1 MLTDTDKDLVR
12 QCMNALRDGIA
23 GFRTRRPQLEMVA
36 AVANT
41 LACCR
46 QEPDEGGGG
55 RGDHIAVIEAGTGTG
70 KSFGALVPALV
81 MARTLGKRLVV
92 SSSTVALQHQY
103 AEKDAPML
111 QALLPLDFAFAVAK
125 GRRRYACTARL
136 MAAGTAAGQQDLL
149 PDASRDEHSGLQG
162 QVHSASP
169 AATEAT
175 LRRQRRIVVG
185 LAESFEAG
193 RWNGDRDELAVP
205 VADDLW
211 AGLTTDR
218 QGCSG
223 NRCPDFTRCPFQ
235 AARQRAKE
243 ADLVIAN
250 HDLVL
255 SALDMEAGSVLPP
268 ASETFYVFDE
278 AHSLSAKV
286 VEHFAA
292 RHALRGAREWVQ
304 GATDAVRDAVLAL
317 RLDYGLLRDAR
328 DQARCID
335 EALGELYRL
344 IHATRAFEVKR
355 ARRFRSGELPEWVL
369 RHGGLLHS
377 AASDLQK
384 TLAVLR
390 EAVLQ
395 RAPIEGSLAT
405 QVLSALGFFAAKL
418 DNLVETWRLVLAED
432 VEGEAPVA
440 RWIELHDS
448 TSTPSDYLV
457 CASPISGSDK
467 LRRLLWNRASGVIL
481 MSATLTSC
489 GTFDLFLQQSGLS
502 AYAGVQFLSVE
513 SPFDYRS
520 NARLVIPAMRTDP
533 GDARRHT
540 DEVVERMP
548 GLVQTLGT
556 LVLVASGKQMR
567 EVYAL
572 LPEDLR
578 RCTLMQ
584 GTMPKMEMLSRHRA
598 AIDSGERSVLFGLQS
613 FSEGVDLPRE
623 YCTHVV
629 CAKLPFSVPD
639 SPLEEAR
646 REWIESQGRS
656 PFIDIT
662 VPETAVRLKQQLG
675 RLIRTDE
682 DHGTATILDRRLVS
696 RRWGRLLMRGLPDF
710 ELVVEPARG
719 CAASGSRG

>member
-55 RGDHIAVIEAGTGTG
+55 RGEHIAVIEAGTGTG

-111 QALLPLDFAFAVAK
+111 QALLPLDFSFAVAK

-136 MAAGTAAGQQDLL
+136 MAAGTAAGQKDLL
-149 PDASRDEHSGLQG
+149 PDEARDEHSGLQG
-162 QVHSASP
+162 KFHSASL
-169 AATEAT
+169 AATESA

-193 RWNGDRDELAVP
+193 RWNGDRDELAIP
-205 VADDLW
+205 VADELW
-211 AGLTTDR
+211 ADLTTDR

-223 NRCPDFTRCPFQ
+223 NRCPDFARCPFH

-317 RLDYGLLRDAR
+317 RLDDGLLRDAR

-369 RHGGLLHS
+369 RHGGVLHS
-377 AASDLQK
+377 SASELQK
-384 TLAVLR
+384 TFAVLR

-440 RWIELHDS
+440 RWIELHDGTAS
-448 TSTPSDYLV
+448 SSDYLV

-467 LRRLLWNRASGVIL
+467 LRHLLWNRASGVIL

-502 AYAGVQFLSVE
+502 AYAGVQFLRVE

-556 LVLVASGKQMR
+556 LVLFASGKQMR

-646 REWIESQGRS
+646 REWIEAQGRS

>member
-1 MLTDTDKDLVR
+1 MLTDADKDLVR
-12 QCMNALRDGIA
+12 RCMNALRDGIA

-46 QEPDEGGGG
+46 QVVDGAGG
-55 RGDHIAVIEAGTGTG
+55 RGEHIAVIEAGTGTG

-81 MARTLGKRLVV
+81 MARTLDKRLVV

-111 QALLPLDFAFAVAK
+111 QSLLPLNFSFAVAK

-136 MAAGTAAGQQDLL
+136 MAAATGAGQHDLL
-149 PDASRDEHSGLQG
+149 TDEHGHEDGTGTTGSE
-162 QVHSASP
+162 
-169 AATEAT
+169 AA
-175 LRRQRRIVVG
+175 LRRNRRILVG
-185 LAESFEAG
+185 LVESFESG

-205 VADDLW
+205 VADELW
-211 AGLTTDR
+211 VSLTTDR

-223 NRCPDFTRCPFQ
+223 NRCPEFARCPFQ

-317 RLDYGLLRDAR
+317 RLDDGLLRDAR

-335 EALGELYRL
+335 EELGELYRL

-369 RHGGLLHS
+369 RHGGVLHS
-377 AASDLQK
+377 SASALQK
-384 TLAVLR
+384 TFAVLR

-395 RAPIEGSLAT
+395 RAPIEGSLST
-405 QVLSALGFFAAKL
+405 QVLSTLGFFAAKL
-418 DNLVETWRLVLAED
+418 DNLVETWHLVLAED

-448 TSTPSDYLV
+448 TSSSSDYLV

-467 LRRLLWNRASGVIL
+467 LRHLLWNRASGVIL

-489 GTFDLFLQQSGLS
+489 GMFDLFLQQSGLS
-502 AYAGVQFLSVE
+502 AYAGVQFLRVE

-533 GDARRHT
+533 GDARGHT

-556 LVLVASGKQMR
+556 LVLFASGKQMR
-567 EVYAL
+567 DVYAL

-584 GTMPKMEMLSRHRA
+584 GTMP
-598 AIDSGERSVLFGLQS
+598 
-613 FSEGVDLPRE
+613 
-623 YCTHVV
+623 
-629 CAKLPFSVPD
+629 
-639 SPLEEAR
+639 
-646 REWIESQGRS
+646 
-656 PFIDIT
+656 
-662 VPETAVRLKQQLG
+662 
-675 RLIRTDE
+675 
-682 DHGTATILDRRLVS
+682 
-696 RRWGRLLMRGLPDF
+696 
-710 ELVVEPARG
+710 
-719 CAASGSRG
+719 

>member
-1 MLTDTDKDLVR
+1 MLTDTDKDLVQ

-46 QEPDEGGGG
+46 QEPNEGGGG
-55 RGDHIAVIEAGTGTG
+55 RGEHIAVIEAGTGTG

-111 QALLPLDFAFAVAK
+111 QALLPLDFSFAVAK

-136 MAAGTAAGQQDLL
+136 MAAGTAAGQQALL
-149 PDASRDEHSGLQG
+149 PDEARDERIGLQG
-162 QVHSASP
+162 QFHSASL
-169 AATEAT
+169 AATESA

-205 VADDLW
+205 VADELW
-211 AGLTTDR
+211 ADLTTDR

-223 NRCPDFTRCPFQ
+223 NRCPDFARCPFQ

-292 RHALRGAREWVQ
+292 RHALRGARDWVQ

-317 RLDYGLLRDAR
+317 RLDDGLLRDAR

-344 IHATRAFEVKR
+344 IHATRAFEMKR
-355 ARRFRSGELPEWVL
+355 ARRFRSGELPDWVL
-369 RHGGLLHS
+369 QHGGALHA

-384 TLAVLR
+384 TFAGLR

-405 QVLSALGFFAAKL
+405 QVLSALGL
-418 DNLVETWRLVLAED
+418 PTDMDYMEYVDAE
-432 VEGEAPVA
+432 
-440 RWIELHDS
+440 
-448 TSTPSDYLV
+448 
-457 CASPISGSDK
+457 
-467 LRRLLWNRASGVIL
+467 
-481 MSATLTSC
+481 
-489 GTFDLFLQQSGLS
+489 
-502 AYAGVQFLSVE
+502 YAGVPVRVCRTGYTGEQGYELLPGWDSAPVV
-513 SPFDYRS
+513 FD
-520 NARLVIPAMRTDP
+520 ALA
-533 GDARRHT
+533 A
-540 DEVVERMP
+540 EVERRGGQLA
-548 GLVQTLGT
+548 GLGARDTLRTEMGYPLHGHELSLDISPLQARCGWAVGWSKDGFWGRDALLAEKKDGPRRVLRGLRATGRGVPRAGMTVLRDAAPIGVVTSGTFSPTLGAGIA
-556 LVLVASGKQMR
+556 LALIDVDADVADGDPVSVDVRGR
-567 EVYAL
+567 AL
-572 LPEDLR
+572 DCDVVKP
-578 RCTLMQ
+578 
-584 GTMPKMEMLSRHRA
+584 P
-598 AIDSGERSVLFGLQS
+598 F
-613 FSEGVDLPRE
+613 VDVKTR
-623 YCTHVV
+623 
-629 CAKLPFSVPD
+629 
-639 SPLEEAR
+639 
-646 REWIESQGRS
+646 
-656 PFIDIT
+656 
-662 VPETAVRLKQQLG
+662 
-675 RLIRTDE
+675 
-682 DHGTATILDRRLVS
+682 
-696 RRWGRLLMRGLPDF
+696 
-710 ELVVEPARG
+710 
-719 CAASGSRG
+719 

>member
-12 QCMNALRDGIA
+12 ECMNALRRGIA
-23 GFRTRRPQLEMVA
+23 GFRPRRPQLEMVA

-41 LACCR
+41 LARCR

-55 RGDHIAVIEAGTGTG
+55 RGEHIAVIEAGTGTG

-81 MARTLGKRLVV
+81 MARTLGRRLVV

-103 AEKDAPML
+103 AEKDAPAL
-111 QALLPLDFAFAVAK
+111 QSLLPLDFSFAVAK

-136 MAAGTAAGQQDLL
+136 IAAATAASQQDLL
-149 PDASRDEHSGLQG
+149 PDENRDEHSDLQG
-162 QVHSASP
+162 QVHGARP
-169 AATEAT
+169 AATEAV

-185 LAESFEAG
+185 MVESFEAG

-205 VADDLW
+205 VADELW

-223 NRCPDFTRCPFQ
+223 NRCPEFARCPFH

-243 ADLVIAN
+243 VDLVIAN

-255 SALDMEAGSVLPP
+255 SALDMEAGSVLP
-268 ASETFYVFDE
+268 AAGDTFYVFDE

-286 VEHFAA
+286 VEHFSA
-292 RHALRGAREWVQ
+292 RHAVRGAREWVQ

-317 RLDYGLLRDAR
+317 RLDEGLLRDAR
-328 DQARCID
+328 DHAGRMD
-335 EALGELYRL
+335 ESLAELYRL
-344 IHATRAFEVKR
+344 IHATRAFEERK
-355 ARRFRSGELPEWVL
+355 ARRFRSGELPEWML
-369 RHGGLLHS
+369 RHGGTLHA

-384 TLAVLR
+384 TFAALR

-395 RAPIEGSLAT
+395 RAPIDGSLAT

-418 DNLVETWRLVLAED
+418 DNLVETWRLVMTED
-432 VEGEAPVA
+432 VEGEAPVV
-440 RWIELHDS
+440 RWIELHES
-448 TSTPSDYLV
+448 ASSSSDYLV
-457 CASPISGSDK
+457 CASPISGGDK
-467 LRRLLWNRASGVIL
+467 LRQLLWNRASGVIL

-489 GTFDLFLQQSGLS
+489 GTFDLFLHQSGLS
-502 AYAGVQFLSVE
+502 VYADVQFLRVE

-533 GDARRHT
+533 GDARAHT

-556 LVLVASGKQMR
+556 LVLFASGKQMR

-613 FSEGVDLPRE
+613 FAEGVDLPRE

-656 PFIDIT
+656 PFIEIT

-696 RRWGRLLMRGLPDF
+696 KRWGGLLMRGLPDF
-710 ELVVEPARG
+710 ELVIEPARRH
-719 CAASGSRG
+719 AAGGSRG

>member
-12 QCMNALRDGIA
+12 QCMNALRDGIT

-46 QEPDEGGGG
+46 QEVDGGGA
-55 RGDHIAVIEAGTGTG
+55 RGEHIAVIEAGTGTG

-111 QALLPLDFAFAVAK
+111 QSLLPLDFSFAVAK

-149 PDASRDEHSGLQG
+149 SDESRDEHSGLQG

-223 NRCPDFTRCPFQ
+223 NRCPDFARCPFH

-292 RHALRGAREWVQ
+292 RHALRGARDWVQ

-317 RLDYGLLRDAR
+317 RLDDGLLRDAR

-369 RHGGLLHS
+369 RHGGVLHS
-377 AASDLQK
+377 SASELQK
-384 TLAVLR
+384 TFAVLR

-440 RWIELHDS
+440 RWIELHDGTAS
-448 TSTPSDYLV
+448 SSDYLV

-467 LRRLLWNRASGVIL
+467 LRHLLWNRASGVIL

-502 AYAGVQFLSVE
+502 VYAAVQFLRVE

-556 LVLVASGKQMR
+556 LVLFASGKQMR

>member
-12 QCMNALRDGIA
+12 ECMNALRHGIA

-36 AVANT
+36 VVANT

-46 QEPDEGGGG
+46 QEPDGGGG
-55 RGDHIAVIEAGTGTG
+55 SRGEHIAVIEAGTGTG

-103 AEKDAPML
+103 AEKDAPRL
-111 QALLPLDFAFAVAK
+111 QSVLPLDFSFAVAK

-136 MAAGTAAGQQDLL
+136 MAAATGASQQDLL
-149 PDASRDEHSGLQG
+149 ADEQGEIQRAGISGT
-162 QVHSASP
+162 V
-169 AATEAT
+169 AALGRTRSI
-175 LRRQRRIVVG
+175 LVG
-185 LAESFEAG
+185 LSESFEAG
-193 RWNGDRDELAVP
+193 RWSGDRDELAVP
-205 VADDLW
+205 VADEFW
-211 AGLTTDR
+211 SAVTTDR

-223 NRCPDFTRCPFQ
+223 NRCPEFARCPFH

-255 SALDMEAGSVLPP
+255 SALEMEAGSVLPP
-268 ASETFYVFDE
+268 ADETFYVLDE

-286 VEHFAA
+286 VEHFSA

-317 RLDYGLLRDAR
+317 RLDEGLLRGAR
-328 DQARCID
+328 DHAGRID
-335 EALGELYRL
+335 ESLAELYRL
-344 IHATRAFEVKR
+344 IHATRAFEEKR

-369 RHGGLLHS
+369 RHGGALHA
-377 AASDLQK
+377 AASDQQK
-384 TLAVLR
+384 TFALLR

-395 RAPIEGSLAT
+395 RATADGSLAT
-405 QVLSALGFFAAKL
+405 QMLSALGFFAAKL

-448 TSTPSDYLV
+448 TSSPSDYLV

-467 LRRLLWNRASGVIL
+467 LRQLLWNRASGVIL

-489 GTFDLFLQQSGLS
+489 GTFDLFLRQSGLS
-502 AYAGVQFLSVE
+502 VYAGVQFLRVE

-520 NARLVIPAMRTDP
+520 NARLVVPAMRTDP
-533 GDARRHT
+533 GDVRGHT
-540 DEVVERMP
+540 EEVVKRMP

-556 LVLVASGKQMR
+556 LVLFASGKQMR

-584 GTMPKMEMLSRHRA
+584 GTMPKMDMLSRHRA
-598 AIDSGERSVLFGLQS
+598 AIDRHERSVLFGLQS
-613 FSEGVDLPRE
+613 FAEGVDLPRE

-656 PFIDIT
+656 PFIDVT

-719 CAASGSRG
+719 GAASGSRG

>member
-1 MLTDTDKDLVR
+1 M
-12 QCMNALRDGIA
+12 
-23 GFRTRRPQLEMVA
+23 
-36 AVANT
+36 
-41 LACCR
+41 
-46 QEPDEGGGG
+46 
-55 RGDHIAVIEAGTGTG
+55 
-70 KSFGALVPALV
+70 
-81 MARTLGKRLVV
+81 
-92 SSSTVALQHQY
+92 
-103 AEKDAPML
+103 
-111 QALLPLDFAFAVAK
+111 
-125 GRRRYACTARL
+125 
-136 MAAGTAAGQQDLL
+136 
-149 PDASRDEHSGLQG
+149 
-162 QVHSASP
+162 
-169 AATEAT
+169 
-175 LRRQRRIVVG
+175 
-185 LAESFEAG
+185 
-193 RWNGDRDELAVP
+193 P
-205 VADDLW
+205 VADELW

-223 NRCPDFTRCPFQ
+223 NRCPEFARCPFQ

-255 SALDMEAGSVLPP
+255 SALDMEAGSVLP
-268 ASETFYVFDE
+268 AAGDTFYVFDE

-286 VEHFAA
+286 VEHFSA

-317 RLDYGLLRDAR
+317 RLDEGLLRDAR
-328 DQARCID
+328 DHAGRMD
-335 EALGELYRL
+335 ESLAELYRL
-344 IHATRAFEVKR
+344 IHATRAFEGRK

-369 RHGGLLHS
+369 RHGGTLHA

-384 TLAVLR
+384 TFAVLR

-395 RAPIEGSLAT
+395 RAPIDGSLAT

-418 DNLVETWRLVLAED
+418 DNLVETWRLVMTEN

-440 RWIELHDS
+440 RWIELHES
-448 TSTPSDYLV
+448 ASSSSDYLV
-457 CASPISGSDK
+457 CASPISGGDK
-467 LRRLLWNRASGVIL
+467 LRQLLWNRASGVIL

-489 GTFDLFLQQSGLS
+489 GSFDLFLHQSGLS
-502 AYAGVQFLSVE
+502 VYAGVQFLRVE

-533 GDARRHT
+533 GDARAHT

-556 LVLVASGKQMR
+556 LVLFASGKQMR

-613 FSEGVDLPRE
+613 FAEGVDLPRE

-656 PFIDIT
+656 PFIEIT

-696 RRWGRLLMRGLPDF
+696 KRWGGLLMRGLPDF
-710 ELVVEPARG
+710 ELVIEPARRH
-719 CAASGSRG
+719 AAGGSRG

>member
-1 MLTDTDKDLVR
+1 M
-12 QCMNALRDGIA
+12 
-23 GFRTRRPQLEMVA
+23 
-36 AVANT
+36 
-41 LACCR
+41 
-46 QEPDEGGGG
+46 
-55 RGDHIAVIEAGTGTG
+55 
-70 KSFGALVPALV
+70 
-81 MARTLGKRLVV
+81 
-92 SSSTVALQHQY
+92 
-103 AEKDAPML
+103 
-111 QALLPLDFAFAVAK
+111 
-125 GRRRYACTARL
+125 
-136 MAAGTAAGQQDLL
+136 
-149 PDASRDEHSGLQG
+149 
-162 QVHSASP
+162 
-169 AATEAT
+169 
-175 LRRQRRIVVG
+175 
-185 LAESFEAG
+185 
-193 RWNGDRDELAVP
+193 
-205 VADDLW
+205 
-211 AGLTTDR
+211 
-218 QGCSG
+218 
-223 NRCPDFTRCPFQ
+223 
-235 AARQRAKE
+235 
-243 ADLVIAN
+243 IAN

-286 VEHFAA
+286 VEHFSA

-317 RLDYGLLRDAR
+317 RLDDGLLRDAR
-328 DQARCID
+328 AQAHCID
-335 EALGELYRL
+335 EALGDLYRL
-344 IHATRAFEVKR
+344 IHATRAFEEKR
-355 ARRFRSGELPEWVL
+355 ARRFRSGELPDWVL
-369 RHGGLLHS
+369 QHGGALHT

-384 TLAVLR
+384 TFAVLR

-432 VEGEAPVA
+432 VEGAAPVA

-448 TSTPSDYLV
+448 TSSSSDYLV

-467 LRRLLWNRASGVIL
+467 LRHLLWNRASGVIL

-502 AYAGVQFLSVE
+502 VYTAVHFLRVE

-556 LVLVASGKQMR
+556 LVLFASGKQMR

-710 ELVVEPARG
+710 ELVVEPAHG

>member
-1 MLTDTDKDLVR
+1 
-12 QCMNALRDGIA
+12 
-23 GFRTRRPQLEMVA
+23 
-36 AVANT
+36 
-41 LACCR
+41 
-46 QEPDEGGGG
+46 
-55 RGDHIAVIEAGTGTG
+55 
-70 KSFGALVPALV
+70 
-81 MARTLGKRLVV
+81 
-92 SSSTVALQHQY
+92 
-103 AEKDAPML
+103 
-111 QALLPLDFAFAVAK
+111 
-125 GRRRYACTARL
+125 
-136 MAAGTAAGQQDLL
+136 MAAATAAGQQDLL
-149 PDASRDEHSGLQG
+149 PVDNREEHGDLQG

-185 LAESFEAG
+185 LAESFEVG

-205 VADDLW
+205 VADELW
-211 AGLTTDR
+211 ADLTTDR

-223 NRCPDFTRCPFQ
+223 NRCPDFARCPFQ

-243 ADLVIAN
+243 ADLVIAS

-292 RHALRGAREWVQ
+292 RHALRAAREWVQ
-304 GATDAVRDAVLAL
+304 GATDAVRDAVMAL
-317 RLDYGLLRDAR
+317 RLDDGLLRDAR
-328 DQARCID
+328 DQAGCID
-335 EALGELYRL
+335 EELGEVYRL

-384 TLAVLR
+384 TFAVLR

-395 RAPIEGSLAT
+395 RAPIEGSLST
-405 QVLSALGFFAAKL
+405 EVLSTLGFFAAKL

-440 RWIELHDS
+440 RWIELHDGTAS
-448 TSTPSDYLV
+448 SSDYLV

-467 LRRLLWNRASGVIL
+467 LRHLLWNRASGVIL

-489 GTFDLFLQQSGLS
+489 GTFDLFLQRSGLS
-502 AYAGVQFLSVE
+502 AYAGIQFLRVE

-548 GLVQTLGT
+548 GLVQMLGT
-556 LVLVASGKQMR
+556 LVLFASGKQMR

-572 LPEDLR
+572 LPEDVR

-662 VPETAVRLKQQLG
+662 VPETAVRLNQQLG